1 MNKNQKGISLITLV
15 ITIVVLII
23 LAGITIYSGAIK
35 NIDNTNDAMNLE
47 EIIDIGE
54 AVVARKELH
63 ELRGSKYQLVGEELT
78 TPIEIN
84 GISYKDGWYKLTPSN
99 SAELGLENIKKD
111 YIINYDTGEVVSLN
125 PIYFQNEVYYTS
137 TDLKKASGVADVTV
151 SSDDYDELR
160 GVNKPQ
166 LLTGMIP
173 VKYSNGNWV
182 VTNASDN
189 EWYDYSSQNK
199 IWANVMLMD
208 EITIQGYENADIRNA
223 SIVELEGRVVTN
235 PGSMF
240 VWIPRY
246 SSNSAGQ
253 ITYSSLLDDYT
264 ENGFTVSNAF
274 NKPTARLGYWIS
286 KYDAE
291 YN

>member
-1 MNKNQKGISLITLV
+1 MDKNQKGISLITLV
-15 ITIVVLII
+15 VTIVVLII
-23 LAGITIYSGAIK
+23 LAGITIYSGAIR
-35 NIDNTNDAMNLE
+35 NIDSTTDTMALE
-47 EIIDIGE
+47 EIINIGD
-54 AVVARKELH
+54 AVATRKELH
-63 ELRGSKYQLVGEELT
+63 ELRGSKYQLIGEALT
-78 TPIEIN
+78 APVEVN
-84 GISYKDGWYKLTPSN
+84 GISYQNGWYKLNPNN
-99 SAELGLENIKKD
+99 STELGLENIKGK
-111 YIINYDTGEVVSLN
+111 YIVNYDTCEVVSLN
-125 PIYFQNEVYYTS
+125 PIYFQNEVYYAA
-137 TDLKKASGVADVTV
+137 TDLKEASGVGDVSV

-173 VKYSNGNWV
+173 VKYLDGKWV
-182 VTNASDN
+182 VTNASDKD
-189 EWYDYSSQNK
+189 WYDYSSQNK

-223 SIVELEGRVVTN
+223 SLVELEGREVIN
-235 PGSMF
+235 SGSMF

-246 SSNSAGQ
+246 SSNGTE

-264 ENGFTVSNAF
+264 ENGFTVNDAF

-291 YN
+291 YK